1 MLMCVVSPDILDQC
15 DVISFKSTMTANV
28 YLMTVMTVRDVISAT
43 TMTPVMSMMSLM
55 TKKSVSM

>member
-1 MLMCVVSPDILDQC
+1 MLMCVVSPDILDHC

-55 TKKSVSM
+55 TK